1 MGWYIQPGQFDS
13 EAQVFP
19 LAPQG
24 LVLLKCLSTSGLINF
39 PMYIQNVSV
48 QE

>member
-19 LAPQG
+19 

-39 PMYIQNVSV
+39 PMYIQNISV